1 MRKKEEE
8 TIELIQM
15 NIFQKKNTGMKN
27 SDWLHFS
34 DKSLGEAA
42 SVGPATLC
50 TAPVA
55 YPRYPRTKTEVFHEG
70 LLQ

>member
-1 MRKKEEE
+1 MKKSER
-8 TIELIQM
+8 
-15 NIFQKKNTGMKN
+15 
-27 SDWLHFS
+27 LHFS

-55 YPRYPRTKTEVFHEG
+55 YPRYPRTKIEVFHEG

>member
-1 MRKKEEE
+1 MRKKKRKQFSQCRL
-8 TIELIQM
+8 TSSQ
-15 NIFQKKNTGMKN
+15 KNTAMKK
-27 SDWLHFS
+27 SERLHFS

-55 YPRYPRTKTEVFHEG
+55 YPRYPRTKIEVFHEG